1 MKTFKQE
8 NFQTRKLSTRKFSS
22 RKFSIKK
29 FFLGQMGTY
38 GSYLGMGGEVSLGRQ
53 RQRKINSVRFECK
66 ALKPNRIDCYAP

>member
-38 GSYLGMGGEVSLGRQ
+38 GSYLGMEGEVSLGRQ
-53 RQRKINSVRFECK
+53 
-66 ALKPNRIDCYAP
+66 

>member
-38 GSYLGMGGEVSLGRQ
+38 GSYLGMGGEVTL
-53 RQRKINSVRFECK
+53 
-66 ALKPNRIDCYAP
+66 